1 MRLADLTRRKSIDAL
16 AAEATNTGFKRVLTA
31 TDLVF
36 LGIGAIIG
44 AGIFATVGTAAAGEF
59 ANGRWIR
66 FPAGPAIILSLVFT
80 GLACALAALC
90 YAEMASMV
98 PVSGSAYTYA
108 YATLGE
114 LIAWIIGWDLILEY
128 AVGNVG
134 GGDLVVRLLPRA
146 PPGVRL
152 HFPPWMATDFR
163 TARNAFKPRP
173 WPP

>member
-16 AAEATNTGFKRVLTA
+16 AAEAANTGFTRVLTA

-59 ANGRWIR
+59 ASGRWVR

-98 PVSGSAYTYA
+98 PVGSRAGISSGTCPASRSFASCCGSPSASSSTS
-108 YATLGE
+108 
-114 LIAWIIGWDLILEY
+114 
-128 AVGNVG
+128 
-134 GGDLVVRLLPRA
+134 P
-146 PPGVRL
+146 
-152 HFPPWMATDFR
+152 
-163 TARNAFKPRP
+163 TASAGAA
-173 WPP
+173 